1 MPVPTEQSVP
11 IGPPP
16 PAKLNLPRAALWF
29 ALCLIQGGLLAWAA
43 TAVEWLRAPLVVFSV
58 LVGAVLGATLVGLF
72 RLLEIG
78 HRSTILTGAVAAAL
92 AMIAAQHYIAYRLAC
107 RQAQEDAATYLLAKR
122 MFGDSVLGSQPVP
135 PDDFATYLRWRA
147 ARGIKVGSRHLQDSG
162 VWMLW
167 FADAAL
173 VAAATIGIV
182 YSAARQPYCDHCRS
196 WYRSARRGAVDAN
209 RAAELAAI
217 AGIDLA
223 AAVET
228 PRYRLVACRGG
239 CGPTGFELQWS
250 DKEGRHLSARR
261 WLDSRTRNDVA
272 ACLDLIGSSGS
283 DRS

>member
-1 MPVPTEQSVP
+1 M
-11 IGPPP
+11 
-16 PAKLNLPRAALWF
+16 NLPRAALWL

-43 TAVEWLRAPLVVFSV
+43 TAVEWLRAPLIVFSI
-58 LVGAVLGATLVGLF
+58 LVGAVLGTTLVGLF

-107 RQAQEDAATYLLAKR
+107 RQARDDAATYLLAKR
-122 MFGDSVLGSQPVP
+122 MFGDNVLGSQPVP

-167 FADAAL
+167 LADVAL
-173 VAAATIGIV
+173 VTLATIGIV
-182 YSAARQPYCDHCRS
+182 YPAARQPYCDHCRS
-196 WYRSARRGAVDAN
+196 WYRSARRGAVGAG
-209 RAAELAAI
+209 RAAKLAAI
-217 AGIDLA
+217 AGVDLA
-223 AAVET
+223 GAVES

-239 CGPTGFELQWS
+239 CSPTGFELQWTTV
-250 DKEGRHLSARR
+250 EGRHLSARR
-261 WLDSRTRNDVA
+261 WLDSRTRNEVA
-272 ACLDLIGSSGS
+272 ACLDDIGSSGS

>member
-1 MPVPTEQSVP
+1 M
-11 IGPPP
+11 
-16 PAKLNLPRAALWF
+16 NLPRAALWL
-29 ALCLIQGGLLAWAA
+29 ALCVIQGALLAWAA

-107 RQAQEDAATYLLAKR
+107 WQARDDAATYLLAKR
-122 MFGDSVLGSQPVP
+122 MFGDNVLGSQPVP

-162 VWMLW
+162 IWILW
-167 FADAAL
+167 LVDAAL
-173 VAAATIGIV
+173 VTAATIGIV
-182 YSAARQPYCDHCRS
+182 FPAARRPYCDHCRS
-196 WYRSARRGAVDAN
+196 WYRSTRRGAVDAS
-209 RAAELAAI
+209 RAAELAAV
-217 AGIDLA
+217 AGIDLSGSA
-223 AAVET
+223 QA

-239 CGPTGFELQWS
+239 CGPTGLELQWI

-261 WLDSRTRNDVA
+261 WLDSRARNDVA
-272 ACLDLIGSSGS
+272 ACLDHIGSSGS